1 MRGYG
6 KQVRDILDA
15 AGCTFLRHG
24 RGDHDIWTSP
34 NTPSPFTVP
43 VNIDSR
49 HTANKVL
56 KDAGLPKHF

>member
-6 KQVRDILDA
+6 RLVREALDE

-24 RGDHDIWTSP
+24 RGDHDVWRSP
-34 NTPSPFTVP
+34 HADKPVTVP

-56 KDAGLPKHF
+56 KDAGLPKRF